1 MRTSLKCLVFYLII
15 GVILLNLYFLGQL
28 YFQHQSN
35 TENDHQQQQQQHQH
49 EDHHHHQPNPH
60 DIFREIH
67 HREEERLEKPSNNA
81 FSLKNS
87 NEFLVLDWTGHQH
100 IFREQDPIQ
109 CMYRLVVKSNICCQY
124 VDCSRWATAV
134 FSIIK

>member
-35 TENDHQQQQQQHQH
+35 TETEQQQQQQQHQH

-60 DIFREIH
+60 DILHEIH
-67 HREEERLEKPSNNA
+67 HRKEEPVEKPSNNA
-81 FSLKNS
+81 FSLKNN

-100 IFREQDPIQ
+100 IFREKDPIQ
-109 CMYRLVVKSNICCQY
+109 CKYRLVVKSNICC
-124 VDCSRWATAV
+124 
-134 FSIIK
+134 